1 MACELGLLNRADG
14 SCRFSH
20 GDSTVLASVFGPLQ
34 PKRQRKQ
41 LIDRASLEVS
51 FRPRTGI
58 PGQLERDVIDL
69 ANVKVMIHLTGQPER
84 ISGPVIRSRQATPPA

>member
-1 MACELGLLNRADG
+1 MPVAAAAAAAVAQAPARPDGRFAHELRPMACELGLLNRADG

-58 PGQLERDVIDL
+58 PGQLER
-69 ANVKVMIHLTGQPER
+69 
-84 ISGPVIRSRQATPPA
+84 